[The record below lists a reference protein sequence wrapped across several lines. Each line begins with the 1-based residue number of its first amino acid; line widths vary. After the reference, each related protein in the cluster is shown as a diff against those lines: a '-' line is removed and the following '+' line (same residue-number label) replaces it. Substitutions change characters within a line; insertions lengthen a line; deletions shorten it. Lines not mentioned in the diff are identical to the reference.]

1 MSAQPAGADHA
12 AALRVVLVA
21 GEASGDALGAGLIRE
36 LKALYPDI
44 QCAGIA
50 GPLMREAGCEAWWDA
65 DELAVMGLFEIVR
78 DLPRLL
84 KLRRALIT
92 RLLAERPAV
101 LIGIDAPDFN
111 LGVENRARAAG
122 ITTVHYVSP
131 SVWAWREGR
140 MKTIRQAVDLMLCLL
155 PFEADYYHRQ
165 QLEARFV
172 GHPLAD
178 ELAHPPDQGSARAAL
193 GLAGE
198 GPVLAVLPGS
208 RGGEIQRMAQP
219 YAQTIAWLVARLPAL
234 QCIVPV
240 AREKLAAPIREALAA
255 AGVQD
260 HVRLVDG
267 QARTALA
274 AADAALV
281 TSGTAT
287 LEAALLRTPMVVA
300 YRAAPVTLA
309 LVRALKL
316 IRVRHFALP
325 NLLTQAPVVP
335 EFLQAEVTAHHLGPA
350 LLRLLEDAGARATQ
364 VDEFAKL
371 HDILR
376 RDASRSAALAVASLL
391 PRDPTTHEP

>member
-1 MSAQPAGADHA
+1 MPAQPAGAEDS
-12 AALRVVLVA
+12 AALSVAFVA

-36 LKALYPDI
+36 LKSLYPDI
-44 QCAGIA
+44 RCVGIA

-65 DELAVMGLFEIVR
+65 DELAVMGLFEIIR

-84 KLRRALIT
+84 RLRGALIT
-92 RLLAERPAV
+92 RLLAERPALV
-101 LIGIDAPDFN
+101 IGIDAPDFN
-111 LGVENRARAAG
+111 LGVEKRVRAAG

-178 ELAHPPDQGSARAAL
+178 ELAQPPDTHAARAVL
-193 GLAGE
+193 GLAAE
-198 GPVLAVLPGS
+198 GPILAVLPGS

-219 YAQTIAWLVARLPAL
+219 FAQTIAWLVARIPAL
-234 QCIVPV
+234 QCVIPV
-240 AREKLAAPIREALAA
+240 ARAKLAAPIREALVE

-260 HVRLVDG
+260 RVQLVDG
-267 QARTALA
+267 QAREALA

-309 LVRALKL
+309 LVQALKL

-325 NLLTQAPVVP
+325 NLLTDAPVVP
-335 EFLQAEVTAHHLGPA
+335 EFLQAEVTAEHMGPA
-350 LLRLLEDAGARATQ
+350 LLALLEDAGKRATQ

-376 RDASRSAALAVASLL
+376 RDASRSAALAVATLL
-391 PRDPTTHEP
+391 PRDSTTHEP